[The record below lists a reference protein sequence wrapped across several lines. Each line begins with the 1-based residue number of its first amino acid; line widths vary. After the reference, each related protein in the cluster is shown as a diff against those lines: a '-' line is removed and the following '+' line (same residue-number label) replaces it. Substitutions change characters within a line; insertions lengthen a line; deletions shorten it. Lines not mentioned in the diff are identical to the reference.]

1 MNAPTKEMQA
11 AIESRKFN
19 HFGNPVLRW
28 MAGNASVKSD
38 PAGNIKLEKDFKAP
52 SKKIDG
58 LISNVMAYGL
68 WLDNPED
75 TNSYLEQGN
84 LYII

>member
-1 MNAPTKEMQA
+1 
-11 AIESRKFN
+11 
-19 HFGNPVLRW
+19 
-28 MAGNASVKSD
+28 VKSD